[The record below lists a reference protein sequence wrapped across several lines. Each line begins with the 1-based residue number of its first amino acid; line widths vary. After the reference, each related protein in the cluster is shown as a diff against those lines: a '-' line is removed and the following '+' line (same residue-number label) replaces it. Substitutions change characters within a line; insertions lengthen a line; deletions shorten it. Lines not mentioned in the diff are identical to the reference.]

1 MVEEKIA
8 KNRNS
13 YYALIF
19 FTLVFVAIFICAGL
33 FFRTEFSSGARPKPM
48 TAPKA
53 SVTAAMAGRYVGYTT
68 IMGGICS
75 VGAHEFALELDED
88 GNAKSSYGMK
98 PDKLLTGRINP
109 DGRVKLSFRDNG
121 FVIAF
126 EGELHANH
134 ILGHSS
140 VTGDRTCDIAWDLWR
155 G

>member
-1 MVEEKIA
+1 MDHFGLKRMQKTSTKTLYEYWNGIRGSRSAPDRKDIDPTRIRE
-8 KNRNS
+8 
-13 YYALIF
+13 ALAN
-19 FTLVFVAIFICAGL
+19 TFI
-33 FFRTEFSSGARPKPM
+33 
-48 TAPKA
+48 
-53 SVTAAMAGRYVGYTT
+53 
-68 IMGGICS
+68 
-75 VGAHEFALELDED
+75 LELDED

-121 FVIAF
+121 FVVAF
-126 EGELHANH
+126 EGELHTNH